1 MGRYEVSPVYID
13 LPGGSPEHHINAIL
27 RRPLTG
33 TGLFSRE
40 VSVWIIL
47 LATTARAVTRS
58 SSREEKIDELFIQ
71 QQLGYLN
78 LPIGMLLADRVPKP
92 QMVIIAISKSD
103 LFSEKDARDAEAT
116 IGGIFRMHIASV
128 QKACA
133 GRKIPSRVV
142 YCSALEGWNT
152 DVVLRC
158 IESSVFASPRRT
170 KN

>member
-1 MGRYEVSPVYID
+1 
-13 LPGGSPEHHINAIL
+13 
-27 RRPLTG
+27 
-33 TGLFSRE
+33 
-40 VSVWIIL
+40 